1 MYSLVR
7 KCTDPSNMMLVIIS
21 MWLARWISPSFR
33 AYLQKAI
40 DPYKDGIETILH
52 IGIPIFLSAG
62 TIGFVTWMI
71 GSWLSGTTH
80 RILEKI
86 GDRIDAITWNINSQR
101 LVFKGYSWALVW
113 IVSSHVLG
121 MNETFIYFLTLLVSS
136 EDVSFADLLRYVFVS
151 IPFFLNALHFLI
163 LLPSRW
169 AAVYD
174 IPVQITNRLEV
185 AGELKTEGEK
195 IAR

>member
-121 MNETFIYFLTLLVSS
+121 MNETFIYFLDVACIERRRVFCRSIAICICFYPLFSQCSPLFNLTSLPLGSS
-136 EDVSFADLLRYVFVS
+136 L
-151 IPFFLNALHFLI
+151 
-163 LLPSRW
+163 
-169 AAVYD
+169 
-174 IPVQITNRLEV
+174 
-185 AGELKTEGEK
+185 
-195 IAR
+195 